1 MGDEYSMADD
11 EKRNL
16 RMGHYKKS
24 GREGESSQG
33 MGSYRDVAERM
44 KEVARQQSMAT
55 SNMMKIR
62 YKIVIMS
69 SKGGVGKSLV
79 TSSLSAAIASMG
91 RSVGV
96 LDADFHGPSIH
107 KMLGVPTGYG
117 MLARIDGTVDPVVT
131 SIGVKIASIGL
142 LIPKDD
148 VALIWRGPIKAS
160 AIRELLA
167 YVNWGPLDY
176 ILVDLPPG
184 TGDESLT
191 IVQSIPRVSGLI
203 LVTIPSEVSKSVVK
217 KAIAFASKLKTPIIG
232 IIENMSYYRCPHGE
246 VIHIFGKGVAED
258 LAREYNIPFLGAIPL
273 DPRIRECNDEGKIF
287 FLEYPD
293 SEAAVVFR
301 EIAKR
306 VIDIVENGK
315 AVIPEIRE
323 D

>member
-1 MGDEYSMADD
+1 
-11 EKRNL
+11 
-16 RMGHYKKS
+16 
-24 GREGESSQG
+24 
-33 MGSYRDVAERM
+33 
-44 KEVARQQSMAT
+44 
-55 SNMMKIR
+55 
-62 YKIVIMS
+62 
-69 SKGGVGKSLV
+69 
-79 TSSLSAAIASMG
+79 
-91 RSVGV
+91 
-96 LDADFHGPSIH
+96 
-107 KMLGVPTGYG
+107 
-117 MLARIDGTVDPVVT
+117 
-131 SIGVKIASIGL
+131 
-142 LIPKDD
+142 
-148 VALIWRGPIKAS
+148 
-160 AIRELLA
+160 ELLA